1 MRYFLKKISGKCY
14 RRFLFFLS
22 RITNAIKV
30 SVILRLLWSVFNDPI
45 KFHEIDHQKYRI
57 MQPLTCRTYHSWKS
71 DSIRLESVEIA
82 CSFFLRIRLFPYS
95 VDDFDSYSNKLCES
109 SLERIRSSFDSNR
122 FFDRYV
128 GILEIPSIP
137 WLLFNFGIKKIS
149 TIKKKF
155 LRISISNSREF
166 LKILIRC

>member
-1 MRYFLKKISGKCY
+1 
-14 RRFLFFLS
+14 
-22 RITNAIKV
+22 
-30 SVILRLLWSVFNDPI
+30 
-45 KFHEIDHQKYRI
+45 

-82 CSFFLRIRLFPYS
+82 CSFFLGIRLFPYS

-109 SLERIRSSFDSNR
+109 SLERIR
-122 FFDRYV
+122 V
-128 GILEIPSIP
+128 SIRIVSLIHTQEYLKSLRS
-137 WLLFNFGIKKIS
+137 LLFNFGIKKIS

-166 LKILIRC
+166 LKILIRCQLEDFDRHRIIFDVTVQDDMREIYRYINY